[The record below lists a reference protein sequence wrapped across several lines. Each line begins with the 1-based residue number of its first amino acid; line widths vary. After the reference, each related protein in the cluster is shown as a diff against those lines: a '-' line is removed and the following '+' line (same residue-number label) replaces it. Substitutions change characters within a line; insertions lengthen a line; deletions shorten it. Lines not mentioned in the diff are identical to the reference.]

1 MSNKKPGLKT
11 RCISALHSRL
21 RVVSPRMRRIQ
32 LWLAACAIILA
43 VGIIVN
49 LSLLMQTYGN
59 MSQTSQDYEKC
70 QQATQTLQ
78 ETSDLLTSC
87 ARRFVSSGEPSFLE
101 EYLTEVSD
109 RDSRG
114 QALKT
119 LRSLAQSPGAI
130 SALQEANL
138 HSNQLAETELYA
150 LRLASDAY
158 GYKNAPQDIRNV
170 SISEQDDALSNDQKI
185 ELASEL
191 VYGDAYAQKKFAIR
205 EKTQSCSELL
215 VGSLRADLDQ
225 YNANIDI
232 FLSILY
238 VSVVTLLLVVLTE
251 IFSANYLLLWP
262 ISLHEASIRDDQP
275 LVPSGAK
282 ELRTLTDAYNYMY
295 EKNHT
300 KTASLQFEAH
310 NDALTGLLNRGAYDQ
325 LITLQKRTSAL
336 ILVDVDN
343 FKQFNDEF
351 GHEMGDAVLIEVAA
365 TLYSSFR
372 STDYICRIGGDEF
385 AVIMTNANP
394 NLRDVIAHK
403 VEKVAAFLHDTS
415 NGLPSV
421 GISVGIAFG
430 DASSTEDGLFK
441 QADNALYETKRQG
454 RDGYTFA
461 DETR

>member
-1 MSNKKPGLKT
+1 MSDKNTGLKA
-11 RCISALHSRL
+11 RIISALHSKL
-21 RVVSPRMRRIQ
+21 RIVSPRMRRIQ
-32 LWLAACAIILA
+32 LMLAACAIILA
-43 VGIIVN
+43 MGIIMS
-49 LSLLMQTYGN
+49 LGLLMQTNGRV
-59 MSQTSQDYEKC
+59 SQTSQAYERC

-78 ETSDLLTSC
+78 DTSDLLTSC
-87 ARRFVSSGEPSFLE
+87 ARRYVSSGEPSFME
-101 EYLTEVSD
+101 MYLTEVNE
-109 RDSRG
+109 RNTRG
-114 QALKT
+114 QAIRTLQSQARSAEAIEALK
-119 LRSLAQSPGAI
+119 
-130 SALQEANL
+130 EANL
-138 HSNQLAETELYA
+138 HSNQLSQTELYA

-158 GYKNAPQDIRNV
+158 GSKNTPADLQNV
-170 SISEQDDALSNDQKI
+170 TISKQDDALSNEQKL
-185 ELASEL
+185 ERANEL
-191 VYGDAYAQKKFAIR
+191 VYGDAYIQKKFAIR

-215 VGSLRADLDQ
+215 VGSLRAELDQ
-225 YNANIDI
+225 YNVNIDV
-232 FLSILY
+232 FLGILY
-238 VSVVTLLLVVLTE
+238 VCVVLLLLVVLTE
-251 IFSANYLLLWP
+251 IFAANFLLLWP

-295 EKNHT
+295 DKNHT

-310 NDALTGLLNRGAYDQ
+310 NDALTGLLNRGAYDE
-325 LITLQKRTSAL
+325 LIFLHKRSSAL

-351 GHEMGDAVLIEVAA
+351 GHEMGDAVLVEVAA
-365 TLYSSFR
+365 TLYASFR
-372 STDYICRIGGDEF
+372 STDFICRIGGDEF

-441 QADNALYETKRQG
+441 KADNALYETKRRG

-461 DETR
+461 D